1 MAMNKRSRD
10 ATSSLGLLA
19 ITGGILVL
27 LNILGQYW
35 YARLDVTESRAF
47 SLSQGSRRV
56 ADSLEDQM
64 KIEAYFTED
73 LPPPFNTTERYVR
86 DILAEYEAASG
97 GKIQTRIIHPDTD
110 EERQQAE
117 EAGVRRVRHQ
127 VIEDDSLNVAEGY
140 RGLVIRYLGDKE
152 VLPTIE
158 DTAGLEYTLTTSMKT
173 LVGEKRTIGVL
184 EGHGGPTP
192 TEGLTKLGQLL
203 PNYDMVGVSAT
214 EPLDPSLAAL
224 LVIHPQ
230 DALEDQELLHIDQYL
245 MRGGSV
251 GFFGGTMGVE
261 LESFQNLAASTVD
274 TGVNRLLG
282 KWGLTMESDIVAD
295 AQCQKMP
302 LQGSM
307 GLATMVPYPP
317 VPIVTFDDDEREHPV
332 LFRLNAAVLPFT
344 SSIAV
349 NDPGDEQVSVS
360 ALAKSSE
367 NSWLLTGDQ
376 IPLQPRPPQQWRPSG
391 DVGPFNLVAA
401 VEGKLPSAFAESKAM
416 STAEEAP
423 AIKPEITRGE
433 KKGRVLALGTG
444 TLLLDQF
451 VPSPEQ
457 VQKQRMN
464 TGIAIVLNAIDWLS
478 QDSDLIA
485 IRAKNVEE
493 ARLEVPQ
500 SVQQAESEIEEA
512 QQEAAAAQQ
521 ARNAQAAEQA
531 AEEAERALKRRKEA
545 LESWEGKKRAYR
557 WSNTIGVP
565 ALLALFGVIRW
576 RARTAKKQRLKV

>member
-1 MAMNKRSRD
+1 MNKRSRD

-56 ADSLEDQM
+56 ADALEDQM
-64 KIEAYFTED
+64 TIEAYFTED

-97 GKIQTRIIHPDTD
+97 GKIQTRVIHPDTD
-110 EERQQAE
+110 EESQEAE
-117 EAGVRRVRHQ
+117 EAGVQRVRHQ
-127 VIEDDSLNVAEGY
+127 VVEDDSLNVAEGY
-140 RGLVIRYLGDKE
+140 RGLVIRYLGEKE
-152 VLPTIE
+152 VMPTIE
-158 DTAGLEYTLTTSMKT
+158 DTAGLEYSLTTSMKT
-173 LVGEKRTIGVL
+173 LLGEKRTIGVL

-192 TEGLTKLGQLL
+192 TEGLTKLQQLL
-203 PNYDMVGVSAT
+203 PNYDLTAVSAA
-214 EPLDPSLAAL
+214 EPLDSSLAAL
-224 LVIHPQ
+224 LVIHPKE
-230 DALEDQELLHIDQYL
+230 ALDEQELLHIDQYL

-261 LESFQNLAASTVD
+261 LESFENLAASTVD

-282 KWGLTMESDIVAD
+282 KWGLTVESNLVAD

-302 LQGSM
+302 LQGRM

-317 VPIVTFDDDEREHPV
+317 VPLVTFDEEEREHPV
-332 LFRLNAAVLPFT
+332 LFRLNGAVLPFT
-344 SSIAV
+344 SSITV
-349 NDPGDEQVSVS
+349 NDPGDEQVTVS

-367 NSWLLTGDQ
+367 NSWLLTGSQ

-391 DVGPFNLVAA
+391 EVGPFNLVASA
-401 VEGKLPSAFAESKAM
+401 EGKLPSAFAESQAM

-423 AIKPEITRGE
+423 AAKPEITRA
-433 KKGRVLALGTG
+433 KKKARVLAVGTG
-444 TLLLDQF
+444 TLLLDEF

-457 VQKQRMN
+457 VQQERMN
-464 TGIAIVLNAIDWLS
+464 TGVAIVLNAIDWLS

-493 ARLEVPQ
+493 PRLEVPQ
-500 SVQQAESEIEEA
+500 SVQEAESEIKEA
-512 QQEAAAAQQ
+512 KQEAAAAEQT
-521 ARNAQAAEQA
+521 RNAQAAEQA
-531 AEEAERALKRRKEA
+531 ADEAERAQQRRKRA
-545 LESWEGKKRAYR
+545 LEGWEGKKRAYR
-557 WSNTIGVP
+557 WTNTIGLP
-565 ALLALFGVIRW
+565 ALLALFGVFRW